1 MLCWRTA
8 ASRRFS
14 DAIKSAMMVA
24 LQRMLGYKFSML
36 LYLPETVY
44 QLDKAAVEQDGL
56 AEIELM
62 QRAGQR
68 VWRSLVAR
76 WPEVSTIT
84 VFAGAG
90 NNGGDAFVVALIA
103 RRQGVK
109 VQLLIQG
116 DLSRQSD
123 TSSHFRQLWEQ
134 AGGEYEDWQGQALCG
149 DVIVD
154 GLLGIGLQRELD
166 DHWQELIAA
175 INECDVPRVAID
187 IPSGLN
193 GSTGNPQPVAVEAQL
208 TVTFIGAKSGQYL
221 ADGPDYCGELV
232 YEDLGVTTSRRQAIP
247 AALKV
252 IDSCQLPP
260 PRKRNSHKNHYG
272 NLLIIGGDQGMS
284 GAVALAAQAAL
295 RSGAGL
301 VTALVHPECRGNLAS
316 FPEIMTL
323 GWNALESRLSQASVV
338 VIGPGLGDSAAAT
351 KCLQSLHQVDLP
363 MVVDAGAL
371 KTEFLHS
378 LKSKHV
384 VITPHPGEA
393 ARLLAGSTAAIQADR
408 LKACNHLVEIFAA
421 TCVLKGS
428 GTLIGQQGAT
438 PALNTAGNP
447 GMASAGMGDVLS
459 GIIAAMLGQGLTPF
473 EAAKTAVFIH
483 GLCAEYYCTDQDQSG
498 LIASDIIK
506 QIPAV
511 VKRLRDAD

>member
-1 MLCWRTA
+1 
-8 ASRRFS
+8 
-14 DAIKSAMMVA
+14 
-24 LQRMLGYKFSML
+24 ML

-62 QRAGQR
+62 QRAGQS
-68 VWRSLVAR
+68 VWRSLATR

-90 NNGGDAFVVALIA
+90 NNGGDAFVVALDA
-103 RRQGVK
+103 LRQGVK

-123 TSSHFRQLWEQ
+123 TSRHFRELWEQ
-134 AGGEYEDWQGQALCG
+134 AGGEYEDWQGQALDG

-166 DHWQELIAA
+166 DHWQKLIAA
-175 INECDVPRVAID
+175 INACDVPRVAID

-208 TVTFIGAKSGQYL
+208 TVTFIGAKTGQYL
-221 ADGPDYCGELV
+221 ADGPDYCGELL
-232 YEDLGVTTSRRQAIP
+232 YEDLGVTTSRHQAIP

-252 IDSCQLPP
+252 IDTCQLPP

-316 FPEIMTL
+316 FPEIMVL
-323 GWNALESRLSQASVV
+323 GWDALESRLAQASVV
-338 VIGPGLGDSAAAT
+338 VIGPGLGDSAAAAR
-351 KCLQSLHQVDLP
+351 CLQSLHQVDLP
-363 MVVDAGAL
+363 MVVDASAL
-371 KTEFLHS
+371 KADFLNS
-378 LKSKHV
+378 LKSKQV

-393 ARLLAGSTAAIQADR
+393 AALLSVASAEIQSDR
-408 LKACNHLVEIFAA
+408 LTACERLIESFGA

-428 GTLIGQQGAT
+428 GTLVAQQGTT
-438 PALNTAGNP
+438 PVLNPTGNP

-473 EAAKTAVFIH
+473 EAAKSAVFLH
-483 GLCAEYYCTDQDQSG
+483 GLCADYCCTEQDQTG
-498 LIASDIIK
+498 LIASDIIN
-506 QIPAV
+506 QIPVA

>member
-1 MLCWRTA
+1 
-8 ASRRFS
+8 
-14 DAIKSAMMVA
+14 
-24 LQRMLGYKFSML
+24 ML

-56 AEIELM
+56 PEIELM
-62 QRAGQR
+62 QRAGQS
-68 VWRSLVAR
+68 VWRSLVTR

-90 NNGGDAFVVALIA
+90 NNGGDAFVVALSA

-123 TSSHFRQLWEQ
+123 TSRHFRKLWEQ
-134 AGGEYEDWQGQALCG
+134 AGGEYEDWQGQALNG

-166 DHWQELIAA
+166 DHWQKMIAA
-175 INECDVPRVAID
+175 INACDVPRVAID

-193 GSTGNPQPVAVEAQL
+193 GSTGNPQPVAVAAQL
-208 TVTFIGAKSGQYL
+208 TVTFIGAKTGQYL
-221 ADGPDYCGELV
+221 ADGPDYCGELL

-252 IDSCQLPP
+252 IDSCSLPP
-260 PRKRNSHKNHYG
+260 PRNRNSHKNHYG

-316 FPEIMTL
+316 FPEIMVL
-323 GWNALESRLSQASVV
+323 GWDALESRLAQASVV
-338 VIGPGLGDSAAAT
+338 VIGPGLGDSAAAAR
-351 KCLQSLHQVDLP
+351 CLQSLHQVDLP
-363 MVVDAGAL
+363 MVVDASAL
-371 KTEFLHS
+371 KTDFLHS
-378 LKSKHV
+378 LKSKQV

-393 ARLLAGSTAAIQADR
+393 AALLSVASAEIQADR
-408 LKACNHLVEIFAA
+408 LGACERLTETFAA

-428 GTLIGQQGAT
+428 GTLIGQQAAT
-438 PALNTAGNP
+438 PALNPTGNP

-473 EAAKTAVFIH
+473 EAAKSAVYLH
-483 GLCAEYYCTDQDQSG
+483 GLCADYCCTERDQTG
-498 LIASDIIK
+498 LIASDIVK
-506 QIPAV
+506 QIPVA
-511 VKRLRDAD
+511 VKRLRDTD